1 MDILQGLRNAGF
13 NPTPVEDEGGF
24 EPVKGKYICRID
36 QAGRKQGTSERTGK
50 EFDFRTIKLQVC
62 EIVDGDKA
70 TNRFFDRAYNIDE
83 EGTKKLMNELFTCG
97 ITLNATTDEELDAEL
112 PTLVDKTMNIRAW
125 ARPKQIKVGEE
136 WVEVEPKEMV
146 QQIKVVKD
154 FGKGKK
160 DSIKSSV
167 PF

>member
-36 QAGRKQGTSERTGK
+36 SAGRKKGTSDRTGNDY
-50 EFDFRTIKLQVC
+50 DFRTIKLQVA
-62 EIVDGDKA
+62 EIIEGDRA

-83 EGTKKLMNELFTCG
+83 EGTKKLLNELFTSG
-97 ITLNATTDEELDAEL
+97 ITLNATNDVELDAEL
-112 PTLVDKTMNIRAW
+112 ETLVDKTMNIRAW
-125 ARPKQIKVGEE
+125 IGAKRVKQGDE
-136 WVEVEPKEMV
+136 WVEVEPKESV
-146 QQIKVVKD
+146 QMIKIVKN
-154 FGKGKK
+154 FGGKK
-160 DSIKSSV
+160 ADTIKSSV